1 MNQASQT
8 LVKEHFGGRD
18 EMVSV
23 VAEIFVKSRE
33 VYRFTCR
40 DENVISRALHHAPPD
55 LSRDAV
61 AALHLVDAIGA
72 AAVLEGDTRALAVWD
87 GMLNETARIALS
99 RYRVSDDDR
108 VEIVQSVRT
117 KLLVERADK
126 PPALSHYSGKG
137 DLRGYLRASVVR
149 TYLNTQR
156 GVHRP
161 VITDDEALYERVV
174 ATGSDPELAAMRA
187 RYHDAFR
194 QAFAQACQ
202 KLEQRQ
208 RTLLRCVFIDD
219 LSLDELG
226 RVMAVSRATAHRW
239 LVQARSELAVH
250 VEQSLRES
258 LALSPSEF
266 QSVANLMRSQVEL
279 SLARLLKD
287 DH

>member
-1 MNQASQT
+1 
-8 LVKEHFGGRD
+8 
-18 EMVSV
+18 MVSV